1 MSEQLDQLKQQAE
14 GLGIEVDG
22 RWGEDRLREEIDKAL
37 EGPEDEAKDGAE
49 PESESEDEPE
59 PEQQD
64 APAPEPE
71 SEPATDSVV
80 VRNAMRGPQKIGAHM
95 VPADGTVEITRTEQ
109 TEKLM
114 RKIKHGL
121 KVGSMSKV

>member
-1 MSEQLDQLKQQAE
+1 MSEQLDELKQQAQD
-14 GLGIEVDG
+14 LGIEVDG

-37 EGPEDEAKDGAE
+37 EGAEGEATEGTEETEDQE
-49 PESESEDEPE
+49 PETQQEAPE
-59 PEQQD
+59 
-64 APAPEPE
+64 PEPE

-80 VRNAMRGPQKIGAHM
+80 VRNVMKGPQKIGARE
-95 VPADGTVEITRTEQ
+95 VPAGETVEITRKEQ
-109 TEKLM
+109 TDKLM